1 MLTAFSCAPPHPH
14 TPQTLQKHIMH
25 EMTHNALLRVVV
37 AMESALSDGRYE
49 EAAKLRDEYR
59 RLRTQPSSV
68 SDRLV

>member
-1 MLTAFSCAPPHPH
+1 
-14 TPQTLQKHIMH
+14 MH

-59 RLRTQPSSV
+59 RLRTAPSSV
-68 SDRLV
+68 TGERII

>member
-1 MLTAFSCAPPHPH
+1 
-14 TPQTLQKHIMH
+14 MH

-68 SDRLV
+68 SDRLM